1 MRCAHVSRGTGGVDC
16 DAVVKL
22 LPIGCHSWSVGGL
35 EELSKALIINCQRGD
50 DAGRARAAGVARVL
64 RPRPLAHNAVGER
77 PRLRDGR
84 RRRDHVV
91 AMVAEPTSVSTAGR
105 GGGHRTTRRNRGAF
119 LIPTRSY
126 SSYNSNH
133 TRQAPYKG
141 SASATSSAAFFPA
154 MICVSMHETGDS
166 MFA

>member
-1 MRCAHVSRGTGGVDC
+1 MCSLVLKLPERARCVGHITLSTYLKEHDRRHRQ
-16 DAVVKL
+16 L
-22 LPIGCHSWSVGGL
+22 LPQHQ
-35 EELSKALIINCQRGD
+35 EARNHRGD

-105 GGGHRTTRRNRGAF
+105 GGGRHTTRRNRGAF

-133 TRQAPYKG
+133 TRLAPYKG
-141 SASATSSAAFFPA
+141 SASATSSAAFFPE
-154 MICVSMHETGDS
+154 MIWVSMQLTGDS